1 MVTNFKHMKKILFY
15 ILAATISINFIA
27 CNNQETNKTTSNNNN
42 TEVKDTI
49 KMSIQDKVNQYAVV
63 KLNYDLSTLTE
74 KQKQIISHLI
84 DAAKIVDNIFWDQT
98 YGNKDSLF
106 SKITDENEKKYAEIN
121 YGPWDRLDDNNPF
134 IKGFNRKPLGANF
147 YPNDIKYLPFI
158 QLPFQDKL
166 SMFTLLRKNDDGEDY
181 TIPYHEAYKTQI
193 DEICKHLQ
201 AAADLCENK
210 DFKNYLEKRIKGLQT
225 DDFYESDIAWLDMK
239 NTPINFTIGAFDNEE
254 DHFLYIKGAYEA
266 SVMITDTQWTNK
278 FQKYLNVLGDLQ
290 KELPV
295 DDKYK
300 SEELGKN
307 SGIVVCD
314 ILYNGG
320 YSNAGPKNI
329 ANSRPTDGRIK
340 MEKGTKKLQF
350 KNVTE
355 AKFNKILYP
364 IAEVLIDSS
373 QLKYINSKSFFEN
386 NLFFEL
392 CNGMIMSKTIDGK
405 TKVKDALKGTYNI
418 IKNLNNDVLRL
429 YLIRKLNEK
438 GIIEE
443 NNINDNF
450 ETYLA
455 DIFRSTRFGSA
466 HSQGSAAVIAFNYY
480 IEKGAIIRNN
490 NGIYKIDF
498 DKMKQVNEELA
509 KKVIIIQGDG
519 DILAAKNL
527 IKKYGKISP
536 ELEKDL
542 LKIRESK
549 IPVDIIFE
557 QGIDVLT
564 GK

>member
-1 MVTNFKHMKKILFY
+1 MRKDLFY
-15 ILAATISINFIA
+15 VFITILSLNFIA
-27 CNNQETNKTTSNNNN
+27 CNNQETQNNKNNNN
-42 TEVKDTI
+42 VDSTNTVKDTTV
-49 KMSIQDKVNQYAVV
+49 MSIQDKLNQYAVI
-63 KLNYDLSTLTE
+63 KLNYDLSNLSDN
-74 KQKQIISHLI
+74 QKKIISHLI
-84 DAAKIVDNIFWDQT
+84 DAAKIVDDIFWDQT

-106 SKITDENEKKYAEIN
+106 AKITDENELKYAKIN
-121 YGPWDRLDDNNPF
+121 YGPWDRLNDNEPF
-134 IKGFNRKPLGANF
+134 VKGFKRKPIGANF

-166 SMFTLLRKNDDGEDY
+166 SMYTLLRKDENDEDY

-193 DEICKHLQ
+193 NEICKHLQ
-201 AAADLCENK
+201 AAADICENK
-210 DFKNYLEKRIKGLQT
+210 QFKDYLIKRIKGLQT
-225 DDFYESDIAWLDMK
+225 DDFYESDAAWVDMK
-239 NTPINFTIGAFDNEE
+239 NNPIDFTIGAFENEE

-266 SVMITDTQWTNK
+266 SVMIVDTEWTNK
-278 FQKYLNVLGDLQ
+278 YQSYLNVLHDLQ

-295 DDKYK
+295 DEKYK
-300 SEELGKN
+300 SQELGIN
-307 SGIVVCD
+307 SGIVVCN

-329 ANSRPTDGRIK
+329 ALTRPTDGKIR

-364 IAEVLIDSS
+364 ISEVLIDSS

-386 NLFFEL
+386 NLFFEI
-392 CNGMIMSKTIDGK
+392 CNGMLMSKTIDGK
-405 TKVKDALKGTYNI
+405 IKVKEALKGTYNI

-438 GIIEE
+438 NIIKED
-443 NNINDNF
+443 NINDNF

-455 DIFRSTRFGSA
+455 DIFRSVRFGSA

-480 IEKGAIIRNN
+480 MDKGAITRND
-490 NGIYKIDF
+490 NGIYKVDF
-498 DKMKQVNEELA
+498 DKMKQANEDLA

-527 IKKYGKISP
+527 IKKYGTIKP

-542 LKIRESK
+542 LKIREAK

-557 QGIDVLT
+557 EGKSVL
-564 GK
+564 GL